1 MSNLEKDLNP
11 DTFIGIS
18 LPLDY
23 GSQGFF
29 NQTKTTLQQVGH
41 NIQNLLLTQ
50 KGERLGNPNFGS
62 NLMRILFEP
71 NNEDIEVKIEES
83 IRSSMSEWLPFV
95 EVIEVKVKSDP
106 YKENQ
111 VNVKMN
117 FTVGVN
123 KNVQTVNINL
133 GPDAPFGDYDA
144 GGEDYRGEFNENT
157 NNFY

>member
-71 NNEDIEVKIEES
+71 NNE
-83 IRSSMSEWLPFV
+83 P
-95 EVIEVKVKSDP
+95 KSVAHCT
-106 YKENQ
+106 KLQ
-111 VNVKMN
+111 CHS
-117 FTVGVN
+117 
-123 KNVQTVNINL
+123 
-133 GPDAPFGDYDA
+133 
-144 GGEDYRGEFNENT
+144 R
-157 NNFY
+157 